1 MLPNHRYFWLYGIK
15 YVHCGDLL
23 LYCVISEVCLITLSL
38 YTGSK
43 ETNTQ
48 NNSGNGI
55 KISKPSTSPSPT
67 KEAKKQQNKNEEKQ
81 PIEEKLEKLSLGDSK
96 EETPTTQSPKS
107 SSKSTRLHEK
117 PTVIELQNDSHD
129 TDTSKDVELT
139 TADVEE
145 EQRTREGQDEEGE
158 TGNQEELKAKVEATE
173 EKLIESLERVQ
184 QESQET
190 QEKIKKLT
198 SYMKALD
205 TTPSEI
211 SPTDEGA
218 SPQPE
223 SQGNGATGGTSAMVG
238 DMDLVAQAALLAGI
252 KERTTTTF
260 ANTEEHTDEIMEPVQ
275 VSETDPNNIV
285 IVGEIVGPQIESPLE
300 EDTHTAA
307 SEATSVDPK
316 LPCGESADLIG
327 QTEPPI
333 DGKLNATPAVPET
346 EPSQQDSAVEVESF
360 KEGRDGQSIEASKA
374 AKEMVEPPAPSF
386 HSPSKKPKR
395 QLAASFMNTTKE

>member
-1 MLPNHRYFWLYGIK
+1 MQRKQIHKTVQGT
-15 YVHCGDLL
+15 
-23 LYCVISEVCLITLSL
+23 E
-38 YTGSK
+38 SK
-43 ETNTQ
+43 
-48 NNSGNGI
+48 S
-55 KISKPSTSPSPT
+55 SKPSTSPSPP
-67 KEAKKQQNKNEEKQ
+67 KEAKKQQTENEEKQ
-81 PIEEKLEKLSLGDSK
+81 PIEEKLEKLSLGDSQEK
-96 EETPTTQSPKS
+96 TPTTRSPKPS
-107 SSKSTRLHEK
+107 CKSTHVNEK
-117 PTVIELQNDSHD
+117 PTVIELQNDSQD
-129 TDTSKDVELT
+129 TDTTKDVEQT
-139 TADVEE
+139 KTSIE
-145 EQRTREGQDEEGE
+145 EGQDEGE
-158 TGNQEELKAKVEATE
+158 NGNQEELKAKVEAAE
-173 EKLIESLERVQ
+173 EKLVESLERVQ

-223 SQGNGATGGTSAMVG
+223 SAGDSATGGTSAMVG
-238 DMDLVAQAALLAGI
+238 DMDPVAQAALLAGI
-252 KERTTTTF
+252 KERTTTTS
-260 ANTEEHTDEIMEPVQ
+260 ANSQEEAGEIMEPVQ
-275 VSETDPNNIV
+275 VTETDPNNIV

-307 SEATSVDPK
+307 SETIAVDPK

-327 QTEPPI
+327 QTELPI
-333 DGKLNATPAVPET
+333 DGNLNATPAVSKT